1 MVPYP
6 HPPLGEGKGIVAAL
20 STPRLPPHP
29 LGTRGVG
36 GGGWGGWGGGGGGGW
51 GGWGGWVG
59 GGGGGGGG
67 GLVLP
72 VAISFL
78 IFCHFKKAGL
88 MISVLALLDF
98 QRSGWLWL
106 WWLWW
111 W

>member
-1 MVPYP
+1 M
-6 HPPLGEGKGIVAAL
+6 AAL

-36 GGGWGGWGGGGGGGW
+36 GGGWGGVGGGGGGG
-51 GGWGGWVG
+51 V
-59 GGGGGGGG
+59 GGG